1 MMMVLVSL
9 TLAARLAISTEREAN
24 NTIRMM
30 FWAMP
35 ERVVSGFRRKVI
47 PSTMRKKAM
56 MMRLRMMRSTLFEMP
71 STFLMVLSK
80 SSFLDM
86 VFL

>member
-1 MMMVLVSL
+1 MVMVLVSL

-24 NTIRMM
+24 STIKIM

-47 PSTMRKKAM
+47 PSTMRKKVM
-56 MMRLRMMRSTLFEMP
+56 IMRLRMMISTLPEMS